1 MKKDRAPQIPYQ
13 SLAPVYD
20 YVMRHV
26 DYDEWASFLHS
37 IFLRYAPET
46 KHLIDLAC
54 GTGNITNELEKIGYE
69 LTGVDSSESM
79 ISIAQQ
85 KTLVDGSNNEFI
97 RRDIREL
104 NGIGCFDGAVCVY
117 DSLNY
122 LLETSDI
129 ADALAQVCNVLT
141 PGSLLVFDVCTE
153 RNSVTYFSDL
163 SDQEQ
168 GPGFKY
174 KRRSYYNKESRLQYN
189 EFDIMFDDDDTNYH
203 EEHIQK
209 IYSLKDIEGQISTCN
224 FTLIGV
230 FDEFTFNTGSEDSN
244 RVHYV
249 VRTPENK

>member
-69 LTGVDSSESM
+69 LIGVDSSESM

-85 KTLVDGSNNEFI
+85 KTLVDGSNNEFLH
-97 RRDIREL
+97 RDIREL

-129 ADALAQVCNVLT
+129 ADVLAQVCDVLN
-141 PGSLLVFDVCTE
+141 PGSLFVFDVCTE
-153 RNSVTYFSDL
+153 LNSIKHFSGL

-168 GPGFKY
+168 GPGFQY
-174 KRRSYYNKESRLQYN
+174 KRKSYYDKESRLQYN

-203 EEHIQK
+203 EEHVQR
-209 IYSLKDIEGQISTCN
+209 IYPLKDIEDEISTYN
-224 FTLIGV
+224 FTLLGV